1 MTSITE
7 STARTSAPRRSVIR
21 SLLRQPLA
29 VFGLAVLLVVAVCA
43 LWPPTALPH
52 SPYSG
57 VQSLRFLPPLLLPGS
72 DGEYPLGTDSL
83 GRDMLSLLI
92 AGARSTLLIV
102 VFAGAIGLVVGVVA
116 GLISGYFGGWL
127 DALIMRLADIQ
138 LAFPAIVLVIAIVA
152 AFGPSIP
159 NLIVILGIV
168 GWAPYARLVR
178 GNVLS
183 LRRKEFVEAALITGV
198 GDARIISRHLLPNST
213 TSIVVFLTTDLA
225 RLVLMEASLSFL
237 GLGVQPPDPSW
248 GLIIADG
255 RQYLTGAWWVSV
267 LPGMLIALSVLALNL
282 VGDEL
287 RDALDPTTRESR

>member
-1 MTSITE
+1 MTTTSP
-7 STARTSAPRRSVIR
+7 SPAQASARRPSVLR
-21 SLLRQPLA
+21 SLLRQPAA
-29 VFGLAVLLVVAVCA
+29 VFGIAVLAILVVCAV
-43 LWPPTALPH
+43 WPTDALPH

-57 VQSLRFLPPLLLPGS
+57 VQSLRFLPPFFLPGA
-72 DGEYPLGTDSL
+72 DGAYPLGTDSL
-83 GRDMLSLLI
+83 GRDMLSMLV

-102 VFAGAIGLVVGVVA
+102 ACAGAIGLIVGVVT
-116 GLISGYFGGWL
+116 GLLAGYFGGWV

-152 AFGPSIP
+152 AFGPSVP
-159 NLIVILGIV
+159 NLILILGVV

-198 GDARIISRHLLPNST
+198 GDGRIITRHLLPNTT
-213 TSIVVFLTTDLA
+213 TSIIVFLTSDLA

-255 RQYLTGAWWVSV
+255 RQYLAEAWWVSV
-267 LPGMLIALSVLALNL
+267 FPGVLIVLTVLALNL

-287 RDALDPTTRESR
+287 RDALDPTTRES